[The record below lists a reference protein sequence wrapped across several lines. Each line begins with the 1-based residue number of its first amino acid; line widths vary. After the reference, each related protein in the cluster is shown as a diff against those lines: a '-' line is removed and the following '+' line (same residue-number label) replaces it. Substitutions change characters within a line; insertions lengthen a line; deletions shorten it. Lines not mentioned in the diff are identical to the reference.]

1 MKLLVCAM
9 EASSNIHLKE
19 LKKYLNDDVEL
30 YGVFDKEL
38 GNPLYDLTALAIMGI
53 VDALKKLRF
62 FFKLRDELVTLAA
75 NCDKVLLMDSSG
87 FNLPLAKKLRE
98 TYPNKEII
106 YYILPQ
112 AWAWKKGRVAK
123 LEKYCSKLCSII
135 PFEGEMYS
143 DKNKITYVGHPL
155 LDEIKDFKQE
165 LSNTN
170 KIAFMPGSRKTEI
183 SNLMPIFKELIK
195 KIPNKEYIL
204 IIPAKF
210 DEEYIKKIYGDIS
223 AFTISKNTHEALKDS
238 EYAFICSGTATL
250 EAALIGTPFTLSYI
264 AKKIDYFIGRMFVK
278 LNHVGLANIF
288 FEKMGKPAL
297 HSEFLQEN
305 VSLDNLLNDYENI
318 DKKLFFEN
326 SRLLRDYLKNGSSQN
341 VAKIIQN

>member
-19 LKKYLNDDVEL
+19 LKKYLSDDVEL

-38 GNPLYDLTALAIMGI
+38 GTPLYDLTSLAIMGF

-62 FFKLRDELVTLAA
+62 FFRLRDELVELAA
-75 NCDKVLLMDSSG
+75 SCDKVLLMDSSG

-98 TYPNKEII
+98 TYPDKEII

-135 PFEGEMYS
+135 PFESEIYN

-155 LDEIKDFKQE
+155 LDEIHDFKE
-165 LSNTN
+165 EYSNTN

-183 SNLMPIFKELIK
+183 TNLMPIFRELIK

-210 DEEYIKKIYGDIS
+210 DDEYIKRIYGDLS
-223 AFTISKNTHEALKDS
+223 AFTISKNTHEALKVA

-264 AKKIDYFIGRMFVK
+264 AKKFDFFIGKLFVK
-278 LNHVGLANIF
+278 LNYIGLANIF

-305 VSLDNLLNDYENI
+305 VNLENLLNDYNNL
-318 DKKLFFEN
+318 DKYSFFNN
-326 SRLLRDYLKNGSSQN
+326 SKLLRDYLKNGSSQN

>member
-19 LKKYLNDDVEL
+19 LKKYLNNDVEL
-30 YGVFDKEL
+30 VGVFDKEL

-62 FFKLRDELVTLAA
+62 FFKLRDELVDLAKDS
-75 NCDKVLLMDSSG
+75 DKVLLMDSSG

-123 LEKYCSKLCSII
+123 LEKYCTKLCSII
-135 PFEGEMYS
+135 PFESEMYS

-155 LDEIKDFKQE
+155 LDEIKDFKEE

-183 SNLMPIFKELIK
+183 TNLMPIFKELIK
-195 KIPNKEYIL
+195 RIPNKEYIL
-204 IIPAKF
+204 IIPEKF
-210 DEEYIKKIYGDIS
+210 DNEYIKKIYGDIS
-223 AFTISKNTHEALKDS
+223 DFTISKNTHKTLQEA

-250 EAALIGTPFTLSYI
+250 EAGLIGSPFTLSYI
-264 AKKIDYFIGRMFVK
+264 AKKFDYFIGSLFVK
-278 LNHVGLANIF
+278 LNFVGLANIF
-288 FEKMGKPAL
+288 FEKMGKAPL

-305 VSLDNLLNDYENI
+305 VTVENLFNDYQNM
-318 DKKLFFEN
+318 DKNLFFKN
-326 SRLLRDYLKNGSSQN
+326 SKILREYLKNGSSQN